1 MSEVSMDSLLRVD
14 GVSKRFGG
22 VAAVRNVSFEVKSG
36 EILGLVGPNGAG
48 KTSCFNLI
56 TGFYRPDTGDVS
68 FGGRRLTGMKPY
80 RIAREG
86 VVRSFQKTSVLK
98 SLSVFENI
106 LAGHY
111 LAAHQPLWK
120 VFWPTPRVREAERE
134 VRHSAERIV
143 ELIGLGRRIDSPAY
157 LLTCGELRL
166 LEVAMAL
173 AAKPRLL
180 MLDEPAAGLNTQEA
194 VVLGKI
200 LRQLRGSEV
209 ESIVLVEHNMN
220 LVMNT
225 CDRLVVMHL
234 GEKLAEGLPAEIL
247 SNPRVVEAYL
257 GKAHAA

>member
-1 MSEVSMDSLLRVD
+1 MDYLLRVD

-22 VAAVRNVSFEVKSG
+22 VAAVRDVSFGVKPG

-48 KTSCFNLI
+48 KTSCFNLV
-56 TGFYRPDTGDVS
+56 TGFYRPDTGEVS
-68 FGGRRLTGMKPY
+68 FGGQRLTGMKPY
-80 RIAREG
+80 QIAREG

-98 SLSVFENI
+98 SLSVFENL

-111 LAAHQPLWK
+111 LAARQPLWR
-120 VFWPTPRVREAERE
+120 VFFPTARVRASEKAARD
-134 VRHSAERIV
+134 SAERIV
-143 ELIGLGRRIDSPAY
+143 DLIGLGRRADAPAY
-157 LLTCGELRL
+157 LLSCGELRL

-194 VVLGKI
+194 VVLGKV

-209 ESIVLVEHNMN
+209 EAIVLVEHNMN

-234 GEKLAEGLPAEIL
+234 GEKLAEGVPAEIL
-247 SNPRVVEAYL
+247 SNPLVVEAYL

>member
-1 MSEVSMDSLLRVD
+1 MDYLLRVD

-22 VAAVRNVSFEVKSG
+22 VAAVRNVSFGVKPG

-48 KTSCFNLI
+48 KTSCFNLV
-56 TGFYRPDTGDVS
+56 TGFYRPDTGEVS
-68 FGGRRLTGMKPY
+68 FDGQRLTGMKPY
-80 RIAREG
+80 QIAREG

-98 SLSVFENI
+98 SLSVFENL

-111 LAAHQPLWK
+111 LAARQPLWR
-120 VFWPTPRVREAERE
+120 VFFPTARVRESERA
-134 VRHSAERIV
+134 VRDSAERIV
-143 ELIGLGRRIDSPAY
+143 DLIGLGRRIDSPAY
-157 LLTCGELRL
+157 LLSCGELRL

-194 VVLGKI
+194 VVLGKV

-209 ESIVLVEHNMN
+209 EAIVLVEHNMN

-234 GEKLAEGLPAEIL
+234 GEKLAEGVPAEIL
-247 SNPRVVEAYL
+247 SNPQVVEAYL

>member
-1 MSEVSMDSLLRVD
+1 MMQTHTDYLLSVN
-14 GVSKRFGG
+14 GLSKRFGG
-22 VAAVRNVSFEVKSG
+22 VAAVRDVSFDLKPG

-48 KTSCFNLI
+48 KTSCFNLV
-56 TGFYRPDTGDVS
+56 TGFYRPDSGDVS
-68 FGGRRLTGMKPY
+68 FRGKRLTGMKPY
-80 RIAREG
+80 QIAREG

-98 SLSVFENI
+98 SLTVFGNI

-111 LAAHQPLWK
+111 LAARQPLWR
-120 VFWPTPRVREAERE
+120 VFLPTARVRAIEMD

-157 LLTCGELRL
+157 LLSCGELRL

-173 AAKPRLL
+173 AARPKLL

-194 VVLGKI
+194 VVLGKV
-200 LRQLRGSEV
+200 LRQLRDTEV
-209 ESIVLVEHNMN
+209 EAIVLVEHNMN

-234 GEKLAEGLPAEIL
+234 GEKLAEGVPAEIL
-247 SNPRVVEAYL
+247 SNPQVVEAYL